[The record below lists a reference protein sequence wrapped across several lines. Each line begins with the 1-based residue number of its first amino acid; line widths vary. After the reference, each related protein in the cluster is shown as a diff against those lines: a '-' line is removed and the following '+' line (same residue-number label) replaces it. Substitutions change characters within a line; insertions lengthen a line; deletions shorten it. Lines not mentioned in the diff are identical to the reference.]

1 MKHLLFFLCIIVS
14 VIQAIGQS
22 NPTEKVVPII
32 EEGMNLYRLE
42 KASWVG
48 TDVFLEK
55 YPNRANIGGYFSY
68 PDGDSTVCVFFSKGD
83 TVQVIGAIHFDST
96 HLVPQARIQI
106 EEREFTST
114 EFDYYQLRNAGIAII
129 GENKDDFFQFYN
141 NTNYNVIPFING
153 GEKKFYILTAPKT
166 SGLVLF
172 GNDYLLTFDAN
183 YTLLSKKML
192 HANLIPI
199 EYGNETE
206 QVEVTIHSHLPE
218 TGDFITATDICTLM
232 LYAEYT
238 QWKYHNVVSEK
249 YVNIWNCKENTL
261 GVVTVDSLD
270 KIDKKS
276 EKQKKKKEKEK

>member
-1 MKHLLFFLCIIVS
+1 M
-14 VIQAIGQS
+14 
-22 NPTEKVVPII
+22 
-32 EEGMNLYRLE
+32 
-42 KASWVG
+42 
-48 TDVFLEK
+48 
-55 YPNRANIGGYFSY
+55 
-68 PDGDSTVCVFFSKGD
+68 
-83 TVQVIGAIHFDST
+83 
-96 HLVPQARIQI
+96 
-106 EEREFTST
+106 
-114 EFDYYQLRNAGIAII
+114 
-129 GENKDDFFQFYN
+129 
-141 NTNYNVIPFING
+141 
-153 GEKKFYILTAPKT
+153 TAPKT

-206 QVEVTIHSHLPE
+206 QVEGTIHSHLPE